1 MNKNILIDKINNE
14 KPDLIKAKI
23 DKPNYKEIQISKSKD
38 KKKKTC
44 CNVKKNYP
52 FLKKEGFLEKY
63 VKNHIIIPSKKVQ
76 INKDLC
82 EIDDSKVL
90 ENSKLLIKPIKNS
103 QNKLNSNKIADKNF
117 NSNEQTNINSSQRN
131 EQSNHQSHDNMREV
145 KLNIEDNLKNLLN
158 FSYENF
164 LSKERESSDTYSRKS
179 IEKSNLTNN
188 QSMNNNENNLENIFS
203 FKRKNKITFTSD
215 INLEKNDYRI
225 GDFMFKKSK

>member
-1 MNKNILIDKINNE
+1 
-14 KPDLIKAKI
+14 
-23 DKPNYKEIQISKSKD
+23 
-38 KKKKTC
+38 
-44 CNVKKNYP
+44 
-52 FLKKEGFLEKY
+52 
-63 VKNHIIIPSKKVQ
+63 
-76 INKDLC
+76 
-82 EIDDSKVL
+82 
-90 ENSKLLIKPIKNS
+90 
-103 QNKLNSNKIADKNF
+103 
-117 NSNEQTNINSSQRN
+117 
-131 EQSNHQSHDNMREV
+131 MREV

-188 QSMNNNENNLENIFS
+188 QSMNNYENNLENIFS